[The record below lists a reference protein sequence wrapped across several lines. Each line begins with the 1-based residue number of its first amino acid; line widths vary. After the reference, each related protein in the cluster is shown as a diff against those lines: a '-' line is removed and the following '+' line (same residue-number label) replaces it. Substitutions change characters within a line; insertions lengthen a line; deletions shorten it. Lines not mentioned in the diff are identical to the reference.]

1 MIEIKE
7 LSFSRPTKEIFK
19 GFSALVPSTGS
30 TLLTGANGS
39 GKTTLINLIGGVL
52 KPNSGC
58 IIVNGLDV
66 AKLSAKEQSKIR
78 SVAPQRRIFDLAF
91 TVNQLLEIVSVER
104 HAAHSP
110 DVLEALEIE
119 ALADLKITEL
129 SLGQQQR
136 VSVALALIQEAS
148 FYLLD
153 EPLNAQDVNHQD
165 RTLDLVTMIAKEHG
179 VLVVAH
185 NSAAFEARFNAHIG
199 I

>member
-1 MIEIKE
+1 M
-7 LSFSRPTKEIFK
+7 P
-19 GFSALVPSTGS
+19 ATGS

-52 KPNSGC
+52 KPNAGC
-58 IIVNGLDV
+58 IIINGLDV

-91 TVNQLLEIVSVER
+91 TVNQLLEIVSVESR
-104 HAAHSP
+104 AAHSP
-110 DVLEALEIE
+110 DVLEALEID

-129 SLGQQQR
+129 SIGQQQR

-153 EPLNAQDVNHQD
+153 EPLSAQDVNHQD

-185 NSAAFEARFNAHIG
+185 NSAAFEPRFDAHIS